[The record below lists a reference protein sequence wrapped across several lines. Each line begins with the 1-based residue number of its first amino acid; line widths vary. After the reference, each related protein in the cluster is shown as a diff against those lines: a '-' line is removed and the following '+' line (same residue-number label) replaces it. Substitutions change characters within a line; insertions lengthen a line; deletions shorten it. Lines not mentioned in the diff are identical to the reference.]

1 MSDRGEAA
9 RLAEDAIAL
18 HVGVH
23 KTGTTAV
30 QTSLARSRD
39 VLLEHGVRY
48 PGTLMAHR
56 DIASSALQRP
66 LGWRTDGARP
76 PDPHLWQQ
84 TVRQAQHWAGR
95 TLISSEFLS
104 EADDAQVDRIA
115 AEVGTDRLHVLITLR
130 NFGRLLPSAWQ
141 QNLKSG
147 FQTPFPDWLRR
158 MLFDEDE
165 ATLNTVFW
173 RRHRHDRL
181 VRRWARAI
189 GAQNVTVIVVD
200 ESDRLG
206 IFRAF
211 EQLLGLPANTLAQHA
226 GAVTNRSMTMPEA
239 AFLRRL
245 NLAVGGSSGWSAYR
259 HGLHDGLEKGLVEG
273 RTPPADEPRLTLPDW
288 AADRAAQFGAGFADA
303 IADSGVRVLGDLDVL
318 RARASSSAV
327 EQAEPED
334 VPVEAAIA
342 AVLGVLGVAA
352 RSRPPIRSLPA
363 RVGARLRR
371 VRRYLPAR
379 QG

>member
-1 MSDRGEAA
+1 VSGRGEVAC
-9 RLAEDAIAL
+9 LAVNAIAL

-39 VLLEHGVRY
+39 VLLERGVRY

-56 DIASSALQRP
+56 DIASSALERP

-76 PDPHLWQQ
+76 PQPHLWKQA
-84 TVRQAQHWAGR
+84 VRQAHQWQGR

-104 EADDAQVDRIA
+104 EADDAQVDRMA
-115 AEVGTDRLHVLITLR
+115 VEVGTDRLHVLITLR

-189 GAQNVTVIVVD
+189 GAQNVTVIVVE

-206 IFRAF
+206 IFRTF
-211 EQLLGLPANTLAQHA
+211 ELLLDLPANTLAQHA
-226 GAVTNRSMTMPEA
+226 GAVTNRSMTMAEA

-259 HGLHDGLEKGLVEG
+259 HGLHDGLVKGLVEG
-273 RTPPADEPRLTLPDW
+273 RTPPENEPRLTLPDW
-288 AADRAAQFGAGFADA
+288 AADRAAQFGAEFADT
-303 IADSGVRVLGDLDVL
+303 IADSGVRVLGNLDVL
-318 RARASSSAV
+318 RARASSSAGD
-327 EQAEPED
+327 QAELDEI
-334 VPVEAAIA
+334 PVDAAIA
-342 AVLGVLGVAA
+342 AVLGVLEVAA
-352 RSRPPIRSLPA
+352 RSRSPMRSLPA
-363 RVGARLRR
+363 RVGDRMRR

-379 QG
+379 VS

>member
-1 MSDRGEAA
+1 
-9 RLAEDAIAL
+9 
-18 HVGVH
+18 
-23 KTGTTAV
+23 
-30 QTSLARSRD
+30 
-39 VLLEHGVRY
+39 
-48 PGTLMAHR
+48 MAHR